1 MRVTSILRYL
11 PVLRY
16 VPVACLVLLAACTG
30 PAGDGSAFV
39 VVFNP
44 TSVALDTEA
53 QSVIATAGKAARAD
67 TDRSVTV
74 AGYAAP
80 PTSEVPA
87 SDFLISRSRSQIV
100 ANALVAQGIKQSR
113 IVLAP
118 RSGAGGNTAYEA
130 RRVEVVLGR

>member
-1 MRVTSILRYL
+1 MRVTSILRCSA
-11 PVLRY
+11 
-16 VPVACLVLLAACTG
+16 VAGLALLSACAG
-30 PAGDGSAFV
+30 RPEGDGTAFV

-44 TSVALDTEA
+44 TSVALDPEA
-53 QSVIATAGKAARAD
+53 QSVIANAGKVARAE

-80 PTSEVPA
+80 PTSDIPA

-100 ANALVAQGIKQSR
+100 ANALVAQGIAQSR

-118 RSGAGGNTAYEA
+118 RDGTGGNAAYEA
-130 RRVEVVLGR
+130 RRVEVVLGK